1 MALFEVSADRVG
13 KFAKYLE
20 VLAKILGNDEFAIK
34 VEPDCVV
41 VRGVNSKV
49 KATAVD
55 AKIPACFF
63 KSLSVRNGEPSHTV
77 SFLTRT
83 LVMFLTKILTH
94 NPNHVKFDLRDD
106 CCVVSM
112 MSDGQVMG
120 RFKLGLLEYDTN
132 TLDLDSIDNS
142 EYTHGFRMG
151 LTPFCMAVQN
161 LAVMH
166 QHLVFMVGT
175 GRECD
180 KVVFVCASEA
190 GEEPCSGYLAHTID
204 LSSNEAVFFN
214 TKQTDSNSNGKKE
227 TKTEANTKK
236 EKEEED
242 SDEEED
248 LKKEEDDDDD
258 DYENS
263 YTSLVCEIQDL
274 MDFERSFASQP
285 YNMKLL
291 LPMLSLAPLGRVV
304 RCYLRRKFVVKLE
317 IEMLHEL
324 GTFIYY
330 VSPVVC

>member
-34 VEPDCVV
+34 VESDCVV

-214 TKQTDSNSNGKKE
+214 TKQTDSNTKKE
-227 TKTEANTKK
+227 TNTKTEANTK
-236 EKEEED
+236 EEEDKD
-242 SDEEED
+242 SDEEEED
-248 LKKEEDDDDD
+248 QKEEEDDDGYDSD
-258 DYENS
+258 